1 MLIKKIL
8 NLIHGNIYL
17 VSELPSSTCV
27 FLSLSSLYSFLLIY
41 FYRYFLGWH
50 LFILLNFERDEFSL
64 DFLLVGILCDGGA
77 RQCYGLAELSTVHS
91 VFS

>member
-17 VSELPSSTCV
+17 VSELPSSTCI

-41 FYRYFLGWH
+41 FYRYFLG
-50 LFILLNFERDEFSL
+50 
-64 DFLLVGILCDGGA
+64 
-77 RQCYGLAELSTVHS
+77 
-91 VFS
+91 